1 VNANPYKARMAKAAR
16 KRPRDPGDLRQLT
29 RVLWQAILEAEEIL
43 TRAVDDELTLRAV
56 HAISQAAGQYARLLE
71 VGEFE
76 ARLPQIEDNQQRR
89 NGH

>member
-1 VNANPYKARMAKAAR
+1 MVKAAR

-29 RVLWQAILEAEEIL
+29 RVLWQAILEAEEIM
-43 TRAVDDELTLRAV
+43 TRSTDDELTLRAV
-56 HAISQAAGQYARLLE
+56 HAISQASGQYARLIE

-76 ARLPQIEDNQQRR
+76 ARLAAIEDAQQRR